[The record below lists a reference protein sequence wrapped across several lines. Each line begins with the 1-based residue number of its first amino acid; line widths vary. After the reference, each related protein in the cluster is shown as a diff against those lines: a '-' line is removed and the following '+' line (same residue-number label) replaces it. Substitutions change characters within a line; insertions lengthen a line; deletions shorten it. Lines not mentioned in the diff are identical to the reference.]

1 MCLEQLLTSVP
12 DAPLDSKP
20 VAGNMIRNSSYL
32 AVPQKDQ
39 TSRPMEGVTSP
50 APSRHS
56 VTQLHLDS
64 QPSSYQSQPDW
75 SRYPI
80 SDDIPHRQAEPP
92 GNQTVPDIVVQID
105 TPGRKVCFYDNQTVS
120 HGIKNNA
127 VQTAPSELAED
138 PTSGR
143 LSELLIQKPA
153 PAEYA
158 DKRKSNERSLSQ
170 VHLKTRQSL
179 VQIDQPEYTG
189 SHPESGEAIVVG
201 AIGSAAPWFL
211 IRWAHDVEI
220 EFMIDTGCQVTIL
233 STTVFQRMCTVNPR
247 CIPRCRPADA
257 GWYQRTPLP

>member
-1 MCLEQLLTSVP
+1 MCL
-12 DAPLDSKP
+12 
-20 VAGNMIRNSSYL
+20 
-32 AVPQKDQ
+32 
-39 TSRPMEGVTSP
+39 
-50 APSRHS
+50 
-56 VTQLHLDS
+56 
-64 QPSSYQSQPDW
+64 
-75 SRYPI
+75 
-80 SDDIPHRQAEPP
+80 
-92 GNQTVPDIVVQID
+92 
-105 TPGRKVCFYDNQTVS
+105 YDNQTVS

-170 VHLKTRQSL
+170 VHLKTKQSL
-179 VQIDQPEYTG
+179 AQIDQPEYTG

-201 AIGSAAPWFL
+201 AIGSAAPWFP
-211 IRWAHDVEI
+211 IGWAHDVEI

-257 GWYQRTPLP
+257 GWYQRTPLPWRFLGV